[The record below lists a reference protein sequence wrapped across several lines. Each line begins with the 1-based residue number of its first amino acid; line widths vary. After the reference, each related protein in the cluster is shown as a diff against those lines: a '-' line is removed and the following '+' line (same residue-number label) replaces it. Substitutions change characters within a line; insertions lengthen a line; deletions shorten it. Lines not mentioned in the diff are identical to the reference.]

1 MEKCWS
7 NYLAE
12 YEQLPLPVTA
22 LIASVFSDIKSDKH
36 RHSRHTNEMMKY
48 VGAPQCLNGTKCT
61 KITRVNPNKLLPL
74 IDPGKKMEISLS
86 NEIEG
91 GE

>member
-1 MEKCWS
+1 
-7 NYLAE
+7 
-12 YEQLPLPVTA
+12 
-22 LIASVFSDIKSDKH
+22 
-36 RHSRHTNEMMKY
+36 MMKY